1 MTMNSSAPVNPVLEL
16 RGISKAFTGVQ
27 ALSGVSLNLYPGEVH
42 TLMGQ
47 NGAGKSTLIKVL
59 TGVYAPDQGQI
70 LLAGQ
75 PIQPQSTLDAQHHG
89 ISTVYQEV
97 NLCPNLSVAENIFIG
112 RYPRKLGRIDW
123 ASMATQATAL
133 LERMQIRIDVTAPL
147 AQYPLAIQQMVAI
160 SRSLLVS
167 AKVLILDEPTSS
179 LDEKEVDLLFS
190 VLRGLREQGMA
201 ILFVTHFLDQTYAIS
216 DRITVMRN
224 GEREGEYLAADLS
237 RVELV
242 NKMVGAATA
251 PVVGSP
257 QASGPGA
264 AQGANADRGPA
275 GDGGSIDSP
284 VGGPAPG
291 AGGSRFGA
299 FLRAVGLGRK
309 GALLPM
315 DLEIGQG
322 EMLGLAGLLGSG
334 RTEAARLLFGADK
347 ADTGTITIDG
357 KERNF
362 SSPRDAIAAGIGF
375 CSEDRKH
382 EGAIL
387 ELSVRENLILALQ
400 ARMGILRAIPLKRQQ
415 QLAEE
420 YVKALGIKTAS
431 IETPIGSLSGGNQ
444 QKVLLARWLVTDPR
458 LLILDEPTRGIDVR
472 AKQEIMDYVSALCKK
487 GMAILFISSEL
498 PEVLRVSDRIVVMRD
513 RKQGGEYPRGALDE
527 TTVLHVIAAGDQ
539 HA

>member
-1 MTMNSSAPVNPVLEL
+1 VLEL

-27 ALSGVSLNLYPGEVH
+27 ALNGVSLNLFPGEVH

-59 TGVYAPDQGQI
+59 TGVYTPDHGQI

-75 PIQPQSTLDAQHHG
+75 AIQPQSTLDAQNHG

-123 ASMATQATAL
+123 ASMTTQATAL
-133 LERMQIRIDVTAPL
+133 LERMQIRIDVTLPL
-147 AQYPLAIQQMVAI
+147 AHYPLAIQQMVAI

-179 LDEKEVDLLFS
+179 LDEKEVDLLFG

-242 NKMVGAATA
+242 NKMVGAAAGQAATA
-251 PVVGSP
+251 QSSGATDASERESDGAHVVEGM
-257 QASGPGA
+257 
-264 AQGANADRGPA
+264 NDA
-275 GDGGSIDSP
+275 GQ
-284 VGGPAPG
+284 
-291 AGGSRFGA
+291 SRFQS

-309 GALLPM
+309 GALQPI
-315 DLEIGQG
+315 DLDIRKG

-347 ADTGTITIDG
+347 ADSGTITIDG
-357 KERNF
+357 KERSF
-362 SSPRDAIAAGIGF
+362 ATPRDAIAAGIGF

-387 ELSVRENLILALQ
+387 DLSVRENLILALQ
-400 ARMGILRAIPLKRQQ
+400 ARMGIMRAIPLKRQQ

-472 AKQEIMDYVSALCKK
+472 AKQEIMDYVSALCRK

-498 PEVLRVSDRIVVMRD
+498 PEVLRVSDRIIVMRD

-527 TTVLHVIAAGDQ
+527 TTVLHVIAAGDVN
-539 HA
+539 A